1 MNLPDRVAF
10 TVFGISIYWYA
21 ILISIGII
29 AAVIVAGICAK
40 RRNMPTDTPID
51 LCLLAVPLGLIF
63 ARLYYVLFNLD
74 YYKTFAD
81 VINIRNGGLAIPGG
95 IIGGLLGIFIYSL
108 IKKKKIWGYLDVVAP
123 GVALAQAIGRWGNF
137 FNQEAYGTA
146 VTNPKLMFFPFAV
159 RIEDCSDTGCTIT
172 AQHGHLATFF
182 YESMI
187 CLVLFIVLMIMFN
200 RVKRNGDIFLT
211 YLAVYTF
218 ERAGIEQLRTD
229 SLMLGNVR
237 ITQALYAAIFVAV
250 IVFIVVRAIIEK
262 KRGALI
268 LPLDPDEYKVAEPD
282 VNEDG
287 ETDETEN
294 SGEESTEDS
303 GSEETFASTTEP
315 ENNNNSTEESD

>member
-1 MNLPDRVAF
+1 MNLPDKVAF

-63 ARLYYVLFNLD
+63 ARLYYVLFSLD

-108 IKKKKIWGYLDVVAP
+108 IKKKKIWGYLDIVAP

-159 RIEDCSDTGCTIT
+159 RIEDCSDTGCNIA

-187 CLVLFIVLMIMFN
+187 CLVLFIVLMIMLK

-237 ITQALYAAIFVAV
+237 ITQALYAVIFVAA

-268 LPLDPDEYKVAEPD
+268 SPLDLDEYKVAEPD
-282 VNEDG
+282 GNVDGDINETAEGDEG
-287 ETDETEN
+287 SAEKDNSEEAGAETSENEN
-294 SGEESTEDS
+294 SG
-303 GSEETFASTTEP
+303 
-315 ENNNNSTEESD
+315 TEESD

>member
-29 AAVIVAGICAK
+29 AAVVVAGICAK

-51 LCLLAVPLGLIF
+51 LCLFAVPLGLVC

-74 YYKTFAD
+74 SYKTFAD
-81 VINIRNGGLAIPGG
+81 IINIRNGGLAIPGA
-95 IIGGLLGIFIYSL
+95 IIGGIIGIFIYSL
-108 IKKKKIWGYLDVVAP
+108 IKKKKIWGYLDIVAP

-159 RIEDCSDTGCTIT
+159 KIEDCSDTGCTIT

-187 CLVLFIVLMIMFN
+187 CLVLFIVLMIMFK

-211 YLAVYTF
+211 YLTVYTF
-218 ERAGIEQLRTD
+218 ERALIEQLRTD
-229 SLMLGNVR
+229 SLMFGNVR
-237 ITQALYAAIFVAV
+237 VTQALYAIIFVLL
-250 IVFIVVRAIIEK
+250 IVFIVVRTIIEK
-262 KRGALI
+262 KRGI
-268 LPLDPDEYKVAEPD
+268 IVSPLDPDEYRSDEEYSQKADESAEG
-282 VNEDG
+282 ESA
-287 ETDETEN
+287 ETDKKAEN
-294 SGEESTEDS
+294 AEEVYTKTPE
-303 GSEETFASTTEP
+303 G
-315 ENNNNSTEESD
+315 ENNGTEEQD